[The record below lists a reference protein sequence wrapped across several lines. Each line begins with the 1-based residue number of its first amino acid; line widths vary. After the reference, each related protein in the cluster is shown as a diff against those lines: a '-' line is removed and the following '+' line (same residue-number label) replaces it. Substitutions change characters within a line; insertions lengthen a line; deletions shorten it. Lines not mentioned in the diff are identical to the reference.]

1 MCRYYALCTHT
12 KSFFLSCI
20 HDCTCVGPI
29 PKFPVLHVKKVG
41 GANVGMGMG
50 LGTRLSI
57 HVHVCCVTLRH
68 SHKVLLN
75 VMQSA
80 GQ

>member
-1 MCRYYALCTHT
+1 MCTYYALCACT

-29 PKFPVLHVKKVG
+29 PEFPVLHDKTVG

-50 LGTRLSI
+50 LGTRLS
-57 HVHVCCVTLRH
+57 VHVCCVTLRY